1 MTTNKKGVK
10 MPENQHR
17 YNQPSAY
24 EINAYNA
31 RKFDELAQTISNLD
45 KYINDRLSAIHYK
58 SDIRYKE
65 LIPIFKDIHECV
77 ATINLIKYHQE
88 QAKAHNIDL
97 NPKPADEST
106 KEDTDKKP
114 VFDMSEMLTRKEYAK
129 AHNIS
134 VRTLDRYI
142 KAGRIPTI
150 KQFGKILIHKDA
162 LPAEKC

>member
-106 KEDTDKKP
+106 KIDTNRKP
-114 VFDMSEMLTRKEYAK
+114 VFDMTEMLTRKEYAQQ
-129 AHNIS
+129 HNIS

-162 LPAEKC
+162 LPSEK